1 MMAHAS
7 GSVGESGK
15 PRARVPDS
23 VLRSIGFLSFFD
35 RFATPPML
43 VVLAE
48 RTDLSLG
55 QAVQLVAAYALLY
68 AVGQPVW
75 GFFSDRFG
83 RMAVLRTALV
93 GVLVG
98 ALASTLFAA
107 YLPLLLARAFTGLM
121 AGALYPT
128 LLTILGD
135 TRTGIERARGLSD
148 LQIYSSL
155 GTTIATLAAG
165 TLAALL
171 DWRLVFAL
179 PALGCLVLLI
189 WLRGVAG
196 DGSTHRGG
204 ANFRL
209 AFSGSALGVYG
220 LAALEGAVLMGILTY
235 FVPALQ
241 NAGIGVT
248 LAGVLAAGYGTGV
261 ILGARLMRR
270 LVRHFSRTRLMALGG
285 LVLVVAYLTSSLS
298 QLPAA
303 LTATALLVG
312 ASNAMLHSSMQGW
325 ATDVA
330 PRARATSVSLFAF
343 SLFLGSSL
351 GTFLTAGLADE
362 RRYGTIFSLGLIVS
376 IVLVAAACWGHAVWK
391 RKHP

>member
-1 MMAHAS
+1 MAHAS

-23 VLRSIGFLSFFD
+23 VLRSVGFLSFFD

-48 RTDLSLG
+48 RTEMSLG

-98 ALASTLFAA
+98 ALASTLFSA

-196 DGSTHRGG
+196 DGAAHRGG

-209 AFSGSALGVYG
+209 AFSGSALGVYA

-248 LAGVLAAGYGTGV
+248 LAGVLAAGYGIGV

-312 ASNAMLHSSMQGW
+312 ASNAILHSSMQGW

-330 PRARATSVSLFAF
+330 PQARATSVSLFAF
-343 SLFLGSSL
+343 SLFLGGSL
-351 GTFLTAGLADE
+351 FTFFTAGLADE
-362 RRYGTIFSLGLIVS
+362 RRYGTIFSLGLFVS